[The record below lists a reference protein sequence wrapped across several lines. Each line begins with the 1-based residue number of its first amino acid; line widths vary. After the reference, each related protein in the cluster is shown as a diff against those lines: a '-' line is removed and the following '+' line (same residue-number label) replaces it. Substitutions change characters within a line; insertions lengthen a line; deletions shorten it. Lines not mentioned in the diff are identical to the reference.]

1 MRYLQVLVLAVVGTA
16 AGAFFSVV
24 PANAQDCPGNP
35 NALGTSRVLAVEPG
49 SRFGVMQYHETLPLR
64 DKEVVLTFDDG
75 PLPPYS
81 EEVLDILRAQCVK
94 ATYFLVGAMAHAYP
108 TTVRRIHTEGHTIGT
123 HSEDHP
129 FRFERLSIEKLRQE
143 IDDGIAAVGAA
154 LGDPKDVAPF
164 FRVPGLARTEIIEK
178 ELAARSLAVFSSD
191 TVADD
196 WFHRIRASEIVR
208 RAMSRLE
215 ARGKGIL
222 LLHDIHAVTVAALP
236 ELLKELKARGFHV
249 VHVVPAPLAAQIG
262 IAGEPLPLTI
272 ASATPWADDR
282 SDPVWPETVVTE
294 AAQPAVLPA
303 PDTSSFDVGFKPNAT
318 ARVILADGSADA
330 AIPVAS
336 AMPWPDGSAVVFP
349 SLELKLPAQ
358 RASDLAASAE
368 EKPTSSEPPRQR
380 PVHAATHHERERAR
394 AVAKPNRYLRRR
406 AIAAAQHVRPQSQ
419 SKAVHH
425 TAAPRQRAAAQ
436 HMRGPSQK
444 SVTPTRKVETRV
456 DRHAFRMERSRRQVA
471 CCS

>member
-1 MRYLQVLVLAVVGTA
+1 MRYLQGLALAALGMA
-16 AGAFFSVV
+16 AGAFLSVA
-24 PANAQDCPGNP
+24 PASAEDCPGNS
-35 NALGTSRVLAVEPG
+35 NALGTSRVVAVEPG
-49 SRFGVMQYHETLPLR
+49 NRFGVMQYSESLPLR

-108 TTVRRIHTEGHTIGT
+108 ATVRHIHADGHTIGT

-129 FRFERLSIEKLRQE
+129 SRFERLPLEKLQHE

-154 LGDPKDVAPF
+154 LGDSRDLAPF
-164 FRVPGLARTEIIEK
+164 FRVPGLARTDTIER

-196 WFHRIRASEIVR
+196 WFHRIKASEIVR

-236 ELLKELKARGFHV
+236 ELLKELKERGFRV
-249 VHVVPAPLAAQIG
+249 VHVVPAPIEAHVE
-262 IAGEPLPLTI
+262 IACEPLPLTA
-272 ASATPWADDR
+272 ASATPWDEDR
-282 SDPVWPETVVTE
+282 NDPIWPDFVVTE
-294 AAQPAVLPA
+294 AAERAVLPTPEMSA
-303 PDTSSFDVGFKPNAT
+303 FDVGYKPKPT

-330 AIPVAS
+330 AVPIAP
-336 AMPWPDGSAVVFP
+336 AMQWPDGSAVALP
-349 SLELKLPAQ
+349 SLEVKLPAP
-358 RASDLAASAE
+358 RARDLAASTE
-368 EKPTSSEPPRQR
+368 DKPTSSEPSGRRTAQAASH
-380 PVHAATHHERERAR
+380 HAREAAG
-394 AVAKPNRYLRRR
+394 AVAKPSRYLRRP
-406 AIAAAQHVRPQSQ
+406 AVAAAQRE
-419 SKAVHH
+419 KAPSH
-425 TAAPRQRAAAQ
+425 RAAAQ
-436 HMRGPSQK
+436 HTRASSEK
-444 SVTPTRKVETRV
+444 SAAPTRKALTRV
-456 DRHAFRMERSRRQVA
+456 DHHAFRMERPRRQL